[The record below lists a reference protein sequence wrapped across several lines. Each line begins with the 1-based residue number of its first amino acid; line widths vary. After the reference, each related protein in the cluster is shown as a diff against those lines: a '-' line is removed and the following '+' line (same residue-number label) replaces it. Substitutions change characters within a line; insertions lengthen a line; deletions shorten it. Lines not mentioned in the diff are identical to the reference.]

1 VALNQIAR
9 RGQSGRGMA
18 IAGLAL
24 GYIGL
29 ATLLFA
35 MLAVVWG

>member
-1 VALNQIAR
+1 
-9 RGQSGRGMA
+9 MA